1 MDVVTAEV
9 DEREEYSND
18 FEDEINEKSSEESKK
33 EITKDDFSNNS
44 SPQERKKSKFPAMQ
58 GCI

>member
-44 SPQERKKSKFPAMQ
+44 SPQERKKSKLSVLQ

>member
-44 SPQERKKSKFPAMQ
+44 SPQERKKSKLPVLQ

>member
-44 SPQERKKSKFPAMQ
+44 SPQDRKKSKLPVLQ